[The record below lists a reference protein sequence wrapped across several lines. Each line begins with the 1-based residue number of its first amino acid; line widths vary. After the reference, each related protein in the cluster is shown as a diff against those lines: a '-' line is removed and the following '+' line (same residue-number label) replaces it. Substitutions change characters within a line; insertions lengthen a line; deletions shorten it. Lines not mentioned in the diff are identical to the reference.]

1 MFNDDTVLVYAHIG
15 DLHITTEGARNY
27 TDFRNIVAE
36 LNRWVDELD
45 FVILPGDNADDALPD
60 QYRLASEVLDRLL
73 VPLHI
78 LTGDH
83 DMSKARG
90 AERCGLAN
98 FYAGLAA
105 ARPLPYAATIAGVRC
120 LFLDMCGPGQGHL
133 DFRIGASQL
142 RWLADE
148 LHASQGGRCIVFMH
162 TYPADI
168 TDPFERAAL
177 VRLFARPEVRLVDL
191 GHTHYN
197 ELANDGAK
205 IYAATRSTGQIEEAD
220 GQVGYAIVTLD
231 RNVVSWRFR
240 ALDDRRP
247 MVLITAPAD
256 RRLATRSTDPD
267 HHPRTSAH
275 LRARILSHRPIRRL
289 RYATDGAAP
298 IEKTGDDLRHL
309 DVTIDLD
316 GARSITVEATDVA
329 GVRGFETIQL
339 AREDD
344 FVRFR
349 AADGS
354 DADRLDRWIER
365 GILGTQLGP
374 NRNGHGW

>member
-1 MFNDDTVLVYAHIG
+1 MSDKAPVLVYAHIG
-15 DLHITTEGARNY
+15 DPHITTEAARNF
-27 TDFRNIVAE
+27 TALREIVAE
-36 LNRWVDELD
+36 LNRWSDELD
-45 FVILPGDNADDALPD
+45 FVVLPGDNADDGLPD
-60 QYRLASEVLDRLL
+60 QYRLVSEALDPLL
-73 VPLHI
+73 VPVHI

-90 AERCGLAN
+90 AERSGLAN
-98 FYAGLAA
+98 FYAGLAG
-105 ARPLPYAATIAGVRC
+105 ARPLPYAVMIAGVRC

-133 DFRIGASQL
+133 DFRLGASQM
-142 RWLADE
+142 RWLSTE
-148 LHASQGGRCIVFMH
+148 LDAARGGRCIVFMH

-177 VRLFARPEVRLVDL
+177 VKLLARTEVRLVDL

-197 ELANDGAK
+197 ELANDGGK
-205 IYAATRSTGQIEEAD
+205 IYAATRSTGQIEEAG
-220 GQVGYAIVTLD
+220 GQIGYAIVTLD

-240 ALDDRRP
+240 ALDDPRP
-247 MVLITAPAD
+247 MVLITTPAD
-256 RRLATRSTDPD
+256 RRLATRAADPD
-267 HHPRTSAH
+267 HHPRTTAH
-275 LRARILSHRPIRRL
+275 LRARVIWHRPIRRL

-298 IEKTGDDLRHL
+298 IEKTGDDPRHL
-309 DVTIDLD
+309 DEMIDVD

-329 GVRGFETIQL
+329 GISGFETIQL
-339 AREDD
+339 GREED
-344 FVRFR
+344 FTRFR

-354 DADRLDRWIER
+354 DADRLDRWSDR